1 MHAAPRRGGCDWEG
15 MLGPTLLLTMA
26 GAMIA
31 LGPLV
36 QGLGR
41 GIGSV
46 LCFVLSFV
54 ALPLFVM
61 GRDRLRSTSRPRR
74 GLIALGALAGF
85 LNYGLALALQALP
98 LAALGFA
105 PPEPEALFAGQ
116 SRLEQWSLALAICLV
131 APLCEEFAFRRALQ
145 PLFVARFTP
154 RLGILLTAL
163 AYAAIHL
170 DVAGFA
176 ARVEMGIAFGLLA
189 HWSRSL
195 WPAVAAHAVHNLVAL
210 ACLFVLP
217 SPQSAP
223 SADVEARLALW
234 AFVSAASTAFVL
246 EGMRRLQAA
255 PCGPSNDRHAGHVG
269 NAEDKENAPSSV

>member
-1 MHAAPRRGGCDWEG
+1 MHAEQRARSRELEG
-15 MLGPTLLLTMA
+15 ALGPTLLLAMA
-26 GAMIA
+26 SAMLA
-31 LGPLV
+31 LGPLL

-41 GIGSV
+41 GVGSI
-46 LCFVLSFV
+46 LCFGLSFV
-54 ALPLFVM
+54 VLPCLLL
-61 GRDRLRSTSRPRR
+61 GRDRLFPITRPRVP
-74 GLIALGALAGF
+74 LIALGALTGL
-85 LNYGLALALQALP
+85 LNYGVALALQALP

-105 PPEPEALFAGQ
+105 PPEPESLFAGQ
-116 SRLEQWSLALAICLV
+116 SRLETWSLAIAICLA

-145 PLFVARFTP
+145 PLFVARFAP

-170 DVAGFA
+170 DVAGFS
-176 ARVEMGIAFGLLA
+176 ARVEMGVAFGLLA

-210 ACLFVLP
+210 AFLFVLP

-234 AFVSAASTAFVL
+234 AFVSATSTAFVL

>member
-1 MHAAPRRGGCDWEG
+1 
-15 MLGPTLLLTMA
+15 
-26 GAMIA
+26 
-31 LGPLV
+31 
-36 QGLGR
+36 
-41 GIGSV
+41 
-46 LCFVLSFV
+46 
-54 ALPLFVM
+54 M

-105 PPEPEALFAGQ
+105 PPEPEAFFAGQ
-116 SRLEQWSLALAICLV
+116 SRLEQWSL
-131 APLCEEFAFRRALQ
+131 
-145 PLFVARFTP
+145 
-154 RLGILLTAL
+154 
-163 AYAAIHL
+163 
-170 DVAGFA
+170 
-176 ARVEMGIAFGLLA
+176 
-189 HWSRSL
+189 
-195 WPAVAAHAVHNLVAL
+195 AL

-234 AFVSAASTAFVL
+234 AFVSATSTAFVL